1 MKLLRDLFAQFNA
14 YHDNGRPF
22 VQYTGMVGVFAFPL
36 FYLLRFTK
44 GEPPYNDLWL
54 RGLAS
59 TICLGLALKDY
70 WPERAKPY
78 YMAYAYGA
86 LLFCLPFFFFFT
98 SLANGG
104 GVVAV
109 ANTLMAVFFL
119 ILLSD
124 WRNTIVMLLSAM
136 LASYVM
142 FLIAMPGTP
151 LPMDYVARLPIG
163 VLVVVGGSLFKF
175 AEKRAEA
182 DKLRRTY
189 TALAGSIAHEVRNPL
204 SQVRMALDSI
214 ERALPA
220 PTPDDSA
227 RPLALARVD
236 ELYRHLSAGQ
246 MAVERGLQ
254 VITLTLGEVRTNA
267 FSPGEFVLVGA
278 AGATRRAIEEYG
290 YDSALQRERVQ
301 LDVRRDFVFRGDETA
316 YLFIL
321 FNLIRNALYYF
332 ETHPHA
338 RLTVTVDAPRVI
350 VRDTG
355 PGMSPEA
362 LRHLFEPFRTSG
374 KSDGTGLGLSYC
386 RRAMRAFGGD
396 IVCRSVQGEFTE
408 FELGFTPVAD
418 DDVRADEERSLAAAR
433 EALRGRRV
441 MVVDDDEAL
450 RRSAARMLSS
460 LGCSVIEAE
469 GGETALALLLGM
481 PCDALLLDLKMPGLD
496 GFAVAARLRGG
507 AVPGCEDLP
516 IVALTS
522 EPAHIVLPK
531 TRKVGMN
538 GFVAKPATP
547 LLLAAALG
555 AALHP
560 VARGSRPLAGRT
572 VLLAEDSTYSRSVM
586 RAQLQQWG
594 ARVLESWSGESA
606 LEHVLAQDAGALP
619 IDAALMDLNMPGQGG
634 LAATRAIRQLPDEWG
649 RLPVI
654 ALTGHADAG
663 TVSEAI
669 EAGFDDYL
677 VKPVEPAALLERLQQ
692 HLAQRPARQVS
703 GAPAADAAAARAT
716 PAAAISLRAPSG
728 ASAVA
733 PGTQPSDIEIDAAQL
748 LDPARLEQLRSVDM
762 IDEGLPLYLA
772 QMHAQIDRL
781 DEAHAENDFS
791 KARDA
796 LHSLVGASGDSGA
809 QLLHRASRAIYP
821 LLLERHWPADPQWL
835 GRLRALARATDDAMH
850 ARYLRSPPDSGP
862 R

>member
-1 MKLLRDLFAQFNA
+1 
-14 YHDNGRPF
+14 
-22 VQYTGMVGVFAFPL
+22 
-36 FYLLRFTK
+36 
-44 GEPPYNDLWL
+44 
-54 RGLAS
+54 
-59 TICLGLALKDY
+59 
-70 WPERAKPY
+70 
-78 YMAYAYGA
+78 
-86 LLFCLPFFFFFT
+86 
-98 SLANGG
+98 
-104 GVVAV
+104 
-109 ANTLMAVFFL
+109 
-119 ILLSD
+119 
-124 WRNTIVMLLSAM
+124 
-136 LASYVM
+136 
-142 FLIAMPGTP
+142 
-151 LPMDYVARLPIG
+151 
-163 VLVVVGGSLFKF
+163 
-175 AEKRAEA
+175 
-182 DKLRRTY
+182 
-189 TALAGSIAHEVRNPL
+189 
-204 SQVRMALDSI
+204 
-214 ERALPA
+214 
-220 PTPDDSA
+220 
-227 RPLALARVD
+227 
-236 ELYRHLSAGQ
+236 
-246 MAVERGLQ
+246 
-254 VITLTLGEVRTNA
+254 
-267 FSPGEFVLVGA
+267 
-278 AGATRRAIEEYG
+278 

-301 LDVRRDFVFRGDETA
+301 LDVRRDFVFRGDETD

-332 ETHPHA
+332 DTHPHA
-338 RLTVTVDAPRVI
+338 RLTVTVDAPHVR

-355 PGMSPEA
+355 PGMSAEA

-408 FELGFTPVAD
+408 FELGFAPVAA
-418 DDVRADEERSLAAAR
+418 DDVRADEERRLAAAR

-450 RRSAARMLSS
+450 RRSAARMLSA
-460 LGCSVIEAE
+460 LGCSVVEA
-469 GGETALALLLGM
+469 GDGETALALLLGL

-547 LLLAAALG
+547 LVLAAALG

-560 VARGSRPLAGRT
+560 VARGSRPLVGRT

-594 ARVLESWSGESA
+594 AQVIESWSGESA
-606 LEHVLAQDAGALP
+606 LEHVLAQDRGAMP
-619 IDAALMDLNMPGQGG
+619 IDAVLMDLNMPGQGG
-634 LAATRAIRQLPDEWG
+634 LAATLAIRQLPGEWS
-649 RLPVI
+649 RVPVI

-677 VKPVEPAALLERLQQ
+677 VKPVEPAALLQRLQQ
-692 HLAQRPARQVS
+692 QLAQRPLHKPPPAP
-703 GAPAADAAAARAT
+703 PAADEASVHAT
-716 PAAAISLRAPSG
+716 PAAAITLRAPAG
-728 ASAVA
+728 GSAVA
-733 PGTQPSDIEIDAAQL
+733 PLAQPADIEIDTAQL

-781 DEAHAENDFS
+781 DEAHAEDDFP
-791 KARDA
+791 KAHDA

-821 LLLERHWPADPQWL
+821 LLLERQWPADPQWL
-835 GRLRALARATDDAMH
+835 GRLRALAQATDEAMH
-850 ARYLRSPPDSGP
+850 ARYLRNPPDSGP